1 MMAAPMA
8 AVAARLVPST
18 DSADTNGHSR
28 RESYLRQESGMS
40 AASSG
45 SDGGFDTIDLGNHN
59 YNNTGEG
66 RAPTPSPT
74 TMMALPNR
82 PTAMPSLLREW
93 SYPRDRDDDGA
104 AADATRTSSGTP
116 IAVAVV
122 QECEEEEDT
131 LQQQRQ
137 QGQQRQQQQQ
147 NPPAGPPLLAML
159 LHGPHATTSVTTSS
173 TSDTSTNTTSGNS
186 STPDPLHLLPEHC
199 PVRAAMQTHLDRAID
214 HHGPVVA
221 KLLTNSMCHLRCSID
236 TITGVAGVATKEDDV
251 AANDQAGQRNDP
263 AGLDPAPAATAAP
276 ATVGP
281 EDGGDNWVLVEDDH
295 LYVAPS
301 SSSSSPS
308 SSSASNNNSSNKRAS
323 YHPDEYDD
331 QDDAF
336 EAELMRRHGGGGLG
350 CITGRRGRGGGDG
363 DINGSNSNNNNSNN
377 INPLRR
383 VRKWVKRRRMAAVAA
398 SSSVATAATAG
409 EDVNGQGNP
418 AEDDEEGAGQTILF
432 LVGEAATDDDDDHRH
447 HHHHH
452 HQKHQTQKQ
461 KQNQG
466 FIPVEYLSDT
476 YDSSGG
482 GGGGGVTGCSV
493 KIISKDKDA
502 NNKDI
507 NKDSSSS
514 NNNNGLMDILSAA
527 LLITGNTVGA
537 GTMVLP
543 NVAAGPGLGMST
555 ALLAGIYCINL
566 VSGLLLAEVA
576 IKQHESSGGDVP
588 SSFKEFAESSLK
600 CSTTA
605 NCISSISIF
614 VNWCVLAFALTRAG
628 ELASTL
634 LPNLA
639 GLADSG
645 LSLDPT
651 LSAAG
656 VATVLTGLVGT
667 QSNQS
672 LSRVASAA
680 VTVLFASFAG
690 LLLPGLAT
698 VHDPI
703 GAFLSPGTICS
714 GDVGCALSTAAPI
727 FLSTMIYQN
736 IVPSVTK
743 LLNYDRQRTTV
754 AITCGSAVPLMV
766 YTAFNLS
773 VLGGGLT
780 TSVSSGGPILTAFVT
795 ASLVGS
801 SIAGVM
807 SLSEEFDNVL
817 FNKDG
822 DEAQEERED
831 GAATASTASLNSVL
845 LAVGPPL
852 LAGSALASGGGA
864 TAALDIAGGY
874 CSPLLYGLLP
884 VVMAAKQRNGDRVK
898 SQDGYSDSPQ
908 TRNLVPG
915 GMASLGVL
923 GTASTG
929 FILQKLASDVGDV
942 VSSVGLA

>member
-1 MMAAPMA
+1 MKIRSIPLVA
-8 AVAARLVPST
+8 AVATIVPSPCL
-18 DSADTNGHSR
+18 SFSP
-28 RESYLRQESGMS
+28 QSG
-40 AASSG
+40 G
-45 SDGGFDTIDLGNHN
+45 
-59 YNNTGEG
+59 
-66 RAPTPSPT
+66 
-74 TMMALPNR
+74 R
-82 PTAMPSLLREW
+82 PTS
-93 SYPRDRDDDGA
+93 
-104 AADATRTSSGTP
+104 
-116 IAVAVV
+116 VV
-122 QECEEEEDT
+122 SK
-131 LQQQRQ
+131 
-137 QGQQRQQQQQ
+137 
-147 NPPAGPPLLAML
+147 PP
-159 LHGPHATTSVTTSS
+159 
-173 TSDTSTNTTSGNS
+173 
-186 STPDPLHLLPEHC
+186 
-199 PVRAAMQTHLDRAID
+199 
-214 HHGPVVA
+214 
-221 KLLTNSMCHLRCSID
+221 
-236 TITGVAGVATKEDDV
+236 
-251 AANDQAGQRNDP
+251 
-263 AGLDPAPAATAAP
+263 
-276 ATVGP
+276 
-281 EDGGDNWVLVEDDH
+281 
-295 LYVAPS
+295 PS
-301 SSSSSPS
+301 SSSDGTSHAVTSKKRSRTELHAPTPPSTHHHPHPS
-308 SSSASNNNSSNKRAS
+308 STMYSSIIA
-323 YHPDEYDD
+323 DD
-331 QDDAF
+331 D
-336 EAELMRRHGGGGLG
+336 
-350 CITGRRGRGGGDG
+350 
-363 DINGSNSNNNNSNN
+363 
-377 INPLRR
+377 
-383 VRKWVKRRRMAAVAA
+383 
-398 SSSVATAATAG
+398 SSSVFSRSGGLEVLHPHSHKFSSTSLG
-409 EDVNGQGNP
+409 M
-418 AEDDEEGAGQTILF
+418 
-432 LVGEAATDDDDDHRH
+432 
-447 HHHHH
+447 
-452 HQKHQTQKQ
+452 
-461 KQNQG
+461 
-466 FIPVEYLSDT
+466 T
-476 YDSSGG
+476 YDLTVDEYITVVDGDRSSR
-482 GGGGGVTGCSV
+482 
-493 KIISKDKDA
+493 
-502 NNKDI
+502 
-507 NKDSSSS
+507 SSSRS
-514 NNNNGLMDILSAA
+514 NNNGLMDILSAA

-588 SSFKEFAESSLK
+588 SSFKEFAESSLQ

-754 AITCGSAVPLMV
+754 AITCGSSVPLMV